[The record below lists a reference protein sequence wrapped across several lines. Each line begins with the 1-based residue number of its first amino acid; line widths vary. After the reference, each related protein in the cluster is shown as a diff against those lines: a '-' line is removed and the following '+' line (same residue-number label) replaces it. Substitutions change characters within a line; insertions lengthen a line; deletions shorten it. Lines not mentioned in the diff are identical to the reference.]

1 MGLLTSILVGLLAGM
16 AASFLMKVNHK
27 WYMDIL
33 IGIGG
38 SILGGW
44 ITSLLTGTNL
54 VTGFNLTT
62 LLVSIGGAVLVLL
75 IYNWLISRKR

>member
-54 VTGFNLTT
+54 VTCFKLTT
-62 LLVSIGGAVLVLL
+62 FLFSIGVAILVLL